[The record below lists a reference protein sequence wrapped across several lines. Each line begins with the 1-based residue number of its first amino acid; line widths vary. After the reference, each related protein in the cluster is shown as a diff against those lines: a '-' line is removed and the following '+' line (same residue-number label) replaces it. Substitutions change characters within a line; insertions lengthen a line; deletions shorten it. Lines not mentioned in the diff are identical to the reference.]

1 MLLVKKCQFF
11 HYLFS
16 IKITLETVFNNVLK
30 RKEPFFTIKKN
41 FFFES
46 PKSRIFPKG
55 FTHAFGQ
62 KMPNFSLFVFGQNK
76 IRNKV

>member
-16 IKITLETVFNNVLK
+16 LKIRLEIRFNNVLQ
-30 RKEPFFTIKKN
+30 RKEPFCYYKKKN
-41 FFFES
+41 FES

-55 FTHAFGQ
+55 LTHSFG
-62 KMPNFSLFVFGQNK
+62 
-76 IRNKV
+76 

>member
-1 MLLVKKCQFF
+1 MFEKGKN
-11 HYLFS
+11 H
-16 IKITLETVFNNVLK
+16 
-30 RKEPFFTIKKN
+30 FFTINKIC
-41 FFFES
+41 EI

-55 FTHAFGQ
+55 LTHAFGQ